1 MLPEDCFPVS
11 ENARENGRCVRRRN
25 SMASVTLK
33 NVKKIY
39 PFNGDDAKKKKK
51 KKGEEAPEKKVNL
64 QITDKGVVAVQEFSV
79 DIKDKEFIVL
89 VGPSGCGKSTT
100 LRMIAGLEEI
110 SEGELYIG
118 NRLVNDVAPKDR
130 DIAMVFQNYAL
141 YPHMTVYE
149 NMAFALKL
157 RHAPKDE
164 IDKKVKEAA
173 EILDITQYLGRKPKA
188 LSGGQR
194 QRVAIGRAI
203 VRDPQ
208 VMLMDEPLS
217 NLDAK
222 LRNQMRAE
230 LIKLRERINTTFIY
244 VTHDQTEAM
253 TLGDRIVIMKD
264 GFIQQIGTPQEVF
277 NHPYNLFVATFI
289 GTPQMNMFENAKLI
303 KVDGKY
309 AVQLDNQTVVL
320 SDEKQAKLAAN
331 NVAEQDV
338 VLGVRPEH
346 IELTAGGI
354 EGKVDVSEMMGSTVH
369 LHVTS
374 MGRDVVLVVSTM
386 NMTGAE
392 VAALSSGSTVHFS
405 FPGQVCHIFSKE
417 TGINLEA

>member
-1 MLPEDCFPVS
+1 
-11 ENARENGRCVRRRN
+11 
-25 SMASVTLK
+25 MASLSLK
-33 NVKKIY
+33 NVCKVY
-39 PFNGDDAKKKKK
+39 PNGF
-51 KKGEEAPEKKVNL
+51 
-64 QITDKGVVAVQEFSV
+64 VAVKDFNLEIADQEF
-79 DIKDKEFIVL
+79 IIF

-110 SEGELYIG
+110 SSGELWIG
-118 NRLVNDVAPKDR
+118 DKLVNDVEPKDR

-230 LIKLRERINTTFIY
+230 IIKLRQRINTTFVY

-264 GFIQQIGTPQEVF
+264 GFVQQIGTPQEVF
-277 NHPYNLFVATFI
+277 EKPINIFVAGFI
-289 GTPQMNMFENAKLI
+289 GTPQMNFFNARLEKKGGDYSVEYAGASFPL
-303 KVDGKY
+303 DGEM
-309 AVQLDNQTVVL
+309 
-320 SDEKQAKLAAN
+320 SAKLAGKGQQSA
-331 NVAEQDV
+331 DV
-338 VLGVRPEH
+338 ILGVRPEH
-346 IELTAGGI
+346 IAVQKDPSASAI
-354 EGKVDVSEMMGSTVH
+354 EASIEVSELMGSELYLHATVEGGQEVVIRTPTVELPAEYRGGVPYGTKLRFTFSPSLIH
-369 LHVTS
+369 LFDPES
-374 MGRDVVLVVSTM
+374 EKSLLV
-386 NMTGAE
+386 
-392 VAALSSGSTVHFS
+392 
-405 FPGQVCHIFSKE
+405 
-417 TGINLEA
+417 

>member
-1 MLPEDCFPVS
+1 
-11 ENARENGRCVRRRN
+11 
-25 SMASVTLK
+25 MASVTLK
-33 NVKKIY
+33 DIKKIY
-39 PFNGDDAKKKKK
+39 PFSGDEGKKKRKK
-51 KKGEEAPEKKVNL
+51 KYEPEHDEPKAVL
-64 QITDKGVVAVQEFSV
+64 QVTDKGVVAVQEFNLE
-79 DIKDKEFIVL
+79 IKDKEFIVL

-100 LRMIAGLEEI
+100 LRMIAGLEDI
-110 SEGELYIG
+110 TEGELYIG
-118 NRLVNDVAPKDR
+118 DRLVNDLAPKDR

-141 YPHMTVYE
+141 YPHMTVYD

-157 RHAPKDE
+157 RHTPKAE
-164 IDKKVKEAA
+164 IDKAVKQAA
-173 EILDITQYLGRKPKA
+173 EILDITQYLSRKPKA

-230 LIKLRERINTTFIY
+230 IIKLRERINTTFIY

-277 NHPYNLFVATFI
+277 SHPYNLFVAGFI
-289 GTPQMNMFENAKLI
+289 GSPQMNFFDAKLV
-303 KVDGKY
+303 KADGKY
-309 AVQLDNQTVVL
+309 AVQLGDYNVVL
-320 SDEKQAKLAAN
+320 SDEKQAALAAN
-331 NVAEQDV
+331 NVAEQDIT
-338 VLGVRPEH
+338 LGVRPEH
-346 IELTAGGI
+346 ITLEETGVASKI
-354 EGKVDVSEMMGSTVH
+354 DVSEMMGSSVH
-369 LHVTS
+369 LHVTA
-374 MGRDVVLVVSTM
+374 MGRDVVVVVSTM

-392 VAALSSGSTVHFS
+392 VAALASGAAVNFAFAGH
-405 FPGQVCHIFSKE
+405 VCHIFSKE